1 MSLSFEPMFAGGWLL
16 VVLVVVLLAAALAWS
31 GQRLLR
37 RDARPG
43 ARRTWWRRTA
53 LAVVTA
59 VIMAGP
65 SVPATQARPV
75 SNIEIYMVV
84 DRTGSMAAEDWNGGP
99 DNGGGIRLDGVRQD
113 MAAIRDAFP
122 AARFSIISL
131 DSAAARELPLTNDIN
146 AVSSWINSL
155 QQEPTDRSDGSS
167 LERALPPLTQDLRA
181 SSENT
186 PEAARLVYIF
196 SDGEPTDGGGGAS
209 DAKAAGLSWENLSS
223 MLSGGAVLGYGTPE
237 GARMRE
243 FTVGRTT
250 APDAEPTYITD
261 PDTGEPAV
269 SVPDTDELQSVAS
282 GLGVPYFQ
290 RTGGGDDA
298 PTKDFPDVDVTEVFS
313 EGREHFNRRTYL
325 TWPLGAVA
333 SLLLVWEL
341 MALIGADRAA
351 ARLTRFGPGG
361 AVPGPAIPASRPGGT
376 VPASGAPMGGV
387 R

>member
-1 MSLSFEPMFAGGWLL
+1 
-16 VVLVVVLLAAALAWS
+16 
-31 GQRLLR
+31 
-37 RDARPG
+37 
-43 ARRTWWRRTA
+43 
-53 LAVVTA
+53 
-59 VIMAGP
+59 
-65 SVPATQARPV
+65 
-75 SNIEIYMVV
+75 
-84 DRTGSMAAEDWNGGP
+84 
-99 DNGGGIRLDGVRQD
+99 
-113 MAAIRDAFP
+113 
-122 AARFSIISL
+122 
-131 DSAAARELPLTNDIN
+131 
-146 AVSSWINSL
+146 
-155 QQEPTDRSDGSS
+155 
-167 LERALPPLTQDLRA
+167 
-181 SSENT
+181 
-186 PEAARLVYIF
+186 
-196 SDGEPTDGGGGAS
+196 
-209 DAKAAGLSWENLSS
+209 

-250 APDAEPTYITD
+250 APDAEPAYITD

-290 RTGGGDDA
+290 RTGGDDDA
-298 PTKDFPDVDVTEVFS
+298 PTKDFTDVDVTEVFS

-351 ARLTRFGPGG
+351 ARLTRSGPGG

-376 VPASGAPMGGV
+376 VPASGAPMGGA